1 MSLVG
6 FTQGMVNMDIRVPIM
21 GRKTVGTYEPMKDIR
36 MPDGCGMLIPPLLH
50 FIWQK
55 LTFDGSDITAE
66 IISASNAASPP
77 ATVDQIGRTSKH
89 RQRENDPSDGE
100 HPSSSTLGD
109 HFTSSSCSRGMSYSS
124 GIPASA
130 REILLGSEAL
140 VPEGT
145 LNVAPD
151 LDFSEGLPLRTED
164 LGKLPVH
171 SLPSGYTNAEAQ
183 APAYHMPPNDPV
195 GSTGIPFRIDNSF
208 WGPGTTPAHA
218 ALAMFNGAS
227 YFEMLTAELLSN
239 GVLCLNQL
247 LILKTETPQTRS
259 IVQNDS

>member
-1 MSLVG
+1 ML
-6 FTQGMVNMDIRVPIM
+6 
-21 GRKTVGTYEPMKDIR
+21 
-36 MPDGCGMLIPPLLH
+36 DGCGVLIPPLLH

-55 LTFDGSDITAE
+55 LTFDGSDIIAE

-77 ATVDQIGRTSKH
+77 ATVDQIGRTSEH

-100 HPSSSTLGD
+100 HPSSSTLG
-109 HFTSSSCSRGMSYSS
+109 GMSYSS
-124 GIPASA
+124 GIPA
-130 REILLGSEAL
+130 
-140 VPEGT
+140 
-145 LNVAPD
+145 
-151 LDFSEGLPLRTED
+151 EGLPLRTED

-183 APAYHMPPNDPV
+183 APAYHMPVLSEGFQYPGFDSQPNDPV
-195 GSTGIPFRIDNSF
+195 GSTGIPFRIGSSYLSLPSIFDGTNVRINFWCLKDNSF

-218 ALAMFNGAS
+218 ALAMFNGAYLCLSSTRWDDWGAFIANVDELLRSLDPQS
-227 YFEMLTAELLSN
+227 YFEMQTHLTAALLSN